1 MQPYHAY
8 SEVFKNLPSDSII
21 MFDGGEA
28 GQWAAMTAE
37 LSKPHVIM
45 NSTGY
50 LGFLGNGWGYSI
62 GAAVA
67 DPTRYVQVPLIVLFD

>member
-1 MQPYHAY
+1 MT
-8 SEVFKNLPSDSII
+8 NLPEDSII

-37 LSKPHVIM
+37 LAKPHVVM

-67 DPTRYVQVPLIVLFD
+67 DPSR